1 MLGAAA
7 GLLFRIEAKA
17 YPAMLYLGMSDEI
30 FHSCNDLSDARLV
43 VSSEKR
49 GSVGHDELV
58 SQIVVKVGEIRNLY
72 CHVGI
77 ELDVPT
83 LVLQDPGL
91 DVGSGNRG

>member
-7 GLLFRIEAKA
+7 SLLFRIEAKT
-17 YPAMLYLGMSDEI
+17 YPPMFHFGVSDEI
-30 FHSCNDLSDARLV
+30 FHSGNDLSDTRLV
-43 VSSEKR
+43 VSSEKS

-91 DVGSGNRG
+91 DVGS